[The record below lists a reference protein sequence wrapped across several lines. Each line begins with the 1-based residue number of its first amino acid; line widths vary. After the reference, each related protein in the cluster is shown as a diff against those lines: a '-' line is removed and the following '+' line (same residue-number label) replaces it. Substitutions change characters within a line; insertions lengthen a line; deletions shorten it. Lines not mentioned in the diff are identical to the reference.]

1 MRYCT
6 QKAPEASNH
15 TKLLL
20 IIMNRINGNKQCLKE
35 PRNPQQNVEKNRC
48 LIKLKETGLTLKE
61 LVNSLGKKSKAVAQ
75 ETSAQLKEAAKDDE
89 INAKDAADIQM
100 LGSHIESIITIFEDT
115 MDKIMAH
122 PSYDEERGMLV
133 GFKKILEE
141 EVNLIEARLSMA
153 KRLKRLEPS
162 QYSETLDER
171 IEERKRTN
179 AIDAELVNQPLPD
192 RDESRTMAD
201 MMEDDKDKI

>member
-1 MRYCT
+1 MSEG
-6 QKAPEASNH
+6 P
-15 TKLLL
+15 
-20 IIMNRINGNKQCLKE
+20 
-35 PRNPQQNVEKNRC
+35 PQTSTGPDEDSLSKRAR
-48 LIKLKETGLTLKE
+48 ETGLTLKE
-61 LVNSLGKKSKAVAQ
+61 LINSIGKKSKAVAQ
-75 ETSAQLKEAAKDDE
+75 QKSTDLKEAAKDDE

-122 PSYDEERGMLV
+122 TSYDEQHGMLV

-141 EVNLIEARLSMA
+141 EVNLIDARLNMA

-162 QYSETLDER
+162 QYSETLEEK

-179 AIDAELVNQPLPD
+179 AIDADLVNQPLPD
-192 RDESRTMAD
+192 RDEARTMAE
-201 MMEDDKDKI
+201 MVEEDDTEKKI

>member
-1 MRYCT
+1 MSEETPQPSSGSDEDSLSKR
-6 QKAPEASNH
+6 AREAGS
-15 TKLLL
+15 
-20 IIMNRINGNKQCLKE
+20 
-35 PRNPQQNVEKNRC
+35 
-48 LIKLKETGLTLKE
+48 TLKE

-75 ETSAQLKEAAKDDE
+75 QKSTELKEAAKDDE

-100 LGSHIESIITIFEDT
+100 LGRHIESIITIFEDT

-122 PSYDEERGMLV
+122 PSYEEQHGMLA

-141 EVNLIEARLSMA
+141 EVNLIDARLNMA

-171 IEERKRTN
+171 IEERRKTN
-179 AIDAELVNQPLPD
+179 AIDAESVNQPLPD
-192 RDESRTMAD
+192 RDEARTMAE
-201 MMEDDKDKI
+201 MVEDDKEKI

>member
-1 MRYCT
+1 MSEGT
-6 QKAPEASNH
+6 
-15 TKLLL
+15 
-20 IIMNRINGNKQCLKE
+20 
-35 PRNPQQNVEKNRC
+35 PQSSTGPDEDSLSKRAR
-48 LIKLKETGLTLKE
+48 ETGMTLKE
-61 LVNSLGKKSKAVAQ
+61 LVNSIGKKGKAVAQ
-75 ETSAQLKEAAKDDE
+75 DKSTQLKEAAKDDE

-122 PSYDEERGMLV
+122 PSYDEQYGMLV

-141 EVNLIEARLSMA
+141 EVNLIEARLNMA

-162 QYSETLDER
+162 EDSETLGER

-179 AIDAELVNQPLPD
+179 TIDAELVNQPLPE
-192 RDESRTMAD
+192 RDEARTMAE
-201 MMEDDKDKI
+201 MVEEDDTEKKI

>member
-1 MRYCT
+1 MSEG
-6 QKAPEASNH
+6 P
-15 TKLLL
+15 
-20 IIMNRINGNKQCLKE
+20 
-35 PRNPQQNVEKNRC
+35 PQSSTGPDEDSLSKRARQ
-48 LIKLKETGLTLKE
+48 TGLTLKE
-61 LVNSLGKKSKAVAQ
+61 LVNSIGRRSKAVAQ
-75 ETSAQLKEAAKDDE
+75 QKSTQLKEAAKDDE

-122 PSYDEERGMLV
+122 PSYDEQYGMLV

-141 EVNLIEARLSMA
+141 EVNLIDARLNMA

-162 QYSETLDER
+162 QYSETLEEK

-179 AIDAELVNQPLPD
+179 AIDADLVNQPLPD
-192 RDESRTMAD
+192 RDEARTMAE
-201 MMEDDKDKI
+201 MVEEDDTEKKI

>member
-1 MRYCT
+1 MSEGT
-6 QKAPEASNH
+6 
-15 TKLLL
+15 
-20 IIMNRINGNKQCLKE
+20 
-35 PRNPQQNVEKNRC
+35 PQPSSGPADEDSLSKRAR
-48 LIKLKETGLTLKE
+48 ETGLTLKE

-75 ETSAQLKEAAKDDE
+75 QKSTELKEAAKDDE

-100 LGSHIESIITIFEDT
+100 LGRHIESIITIFEDT

-122 PSYDEERGMLV
+122 PSYEEQHGMLV

-141 EVNLIEARLSMA
+141 EVNLIDARLNMA

-171 IEERKRTN
+171 IEERRKTN
-179 AIDAELVNQPLPD
+179 AIDAESVNQPLAD
-192 RDESRTMAD
+192 RDEARTMAE
-201 MMEDDKDKI
+201 MVEDDKEKI